1 MGMGYAFLKPAIM
14 RIVLALGVLL
24 TGTPLFAADTAI
36 TVPRFMDPRV
46 RVERPDTSSLRVIR
60 FLTDD
65 EFPPLHFADPEGQPV
80 GFAVDLARAACERLN
95 IPCTMQVRR
104 FETLLDSL
112 AEGRG
117 DALAAGIQVTPELR
131 KRFAASMAYQRMPA
145 RFVAAKTGAKA
156 PVSPSL
162 LEGKRVAVVAGSAH
176 NAYLTQFFPDVTRVE
191 TSTLSVALL
200 RLAASEADY
209 VFGDA
214 LTLALWLGGRPGAN
228 YAFAGGP
235 YLESAYFG
243 EGIGFLVRPEDQ
255 VLRRALDYA
264 LQQLWDDGTYARLY
278 LRYFPISLY

>member
-1 MGMGYAFLKPAIM
+1 MVLTVLFAGM
-14 RIVLALGVLL
+14 
-24 TGTPLFAADTAI
+24 PLFAADNPATVAI

-145 RFVAAKTGAKA
+145 RFVAVKAGARA

-162 LEGKRVAVVAGSAH
+162 LAGKRVAVVAGSAH
-176 NAYLTQFFPDVTRVE
+176 SAYLVQFFPDVSRIE
-191 TSTLSVALL
+191 TASLAVALL
-200 RLAASEADY
+200 RLAAGDADF
-209 VFGDA
+209 VFGDG
-214 LTLALWLGGRPGAN
+214 LTLALWLGGRPGSN
-228 YAFAGGP
+228 YSFAGGP